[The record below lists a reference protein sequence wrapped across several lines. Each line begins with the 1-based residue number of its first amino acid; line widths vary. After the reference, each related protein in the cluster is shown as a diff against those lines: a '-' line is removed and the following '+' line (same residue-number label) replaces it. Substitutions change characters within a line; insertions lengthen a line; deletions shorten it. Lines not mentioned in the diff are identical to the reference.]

1 MGRADIW
8 VHEGDRD
15 APLLTYREQETQ
27 RFRVTATVAANGDIS
42 FELCYEELLQRR
54 LGAYRYAVAI
64 HPRQVVAE
72 LRVELSITE
81 RAGISA
87 LRVLP
92 FQPADTWRGT
102 ATTVTTP
109 SVEVTAP

>member
-1 MGRADIW
+1 M
-8 VHEGDRD
+8 
-15 APLLTYREQETQ
+15 
-27 RFRVTATVAANGDIS
+27 TATVASSGDIS

-64 HPRQVVAE
+64 HPRQIVAE

-81 RAGISA
+81 RAGISD

-92 FQPADTWRGT
+92 FHPADTQQGM
-102 ATTVTTP
+102 AITVTTP